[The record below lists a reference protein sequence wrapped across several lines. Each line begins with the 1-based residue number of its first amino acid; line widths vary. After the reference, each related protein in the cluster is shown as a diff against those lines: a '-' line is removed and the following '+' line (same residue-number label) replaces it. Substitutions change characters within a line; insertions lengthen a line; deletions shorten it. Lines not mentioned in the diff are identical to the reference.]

1 MDNSATR
8 QHDSAVKETVP
19 TARKLRDHLSEAIEA
34 GSTSE
39 KHYHIRSAQQLL
51 LAIES
56 HTPERES
63 RS

>member
-8 QHDSAVKETVP
+8 PHDSAAKETVP
-19 TARKLRDHLSEAIEA
+19 TVQKLHDHLNEAVEA

-56 HTPERES
+56 HTLERES